1 MLNGLKLILFL
12 FKYLLILS
20 VMDFISKAKYLR
32 ITRLLKISVS
42 NYLNFLTFLIFIDKN
57 Y

>member
-20 VMDFISKAKYLR
+20 IMDFISKTKYLR